1 MGCWEAAL
9 GRLKIEP
16 EPTADLIKEYLFF
29 SAYSCPESYRKYE
42 VFSNPWFFDKD
53 LKLASFAGKFC
64 EPSVWYEF
72 LKENF
77 FEKRG
82 YKLIGDP
89 QFVWEGEFNL
99 HDFSNERVEEWYNIK
114 PIMEQRFLK
123 PLAKDSNDEQ

>member
-1 MGCWEAAL
+1 MGCWTAAF

-29 SAYSCPESYRKYE
+29 SEYSCPESFRKDE

-53 LKLASFAGKFC
+53 LNLISFAGKFF
-64 EPSVWYEF
+64 EPEIWYDF

-89 QFVWEGEFNL
+89 QFVPEGEFNL
-99 HDFSNERVEEWYNIK
+99 HDFSNQRTEEWYNTK
-114 PIMEQRFLK
+114 PVLEQRFLK
-123 PLAKDSNDEQ
+123 QN